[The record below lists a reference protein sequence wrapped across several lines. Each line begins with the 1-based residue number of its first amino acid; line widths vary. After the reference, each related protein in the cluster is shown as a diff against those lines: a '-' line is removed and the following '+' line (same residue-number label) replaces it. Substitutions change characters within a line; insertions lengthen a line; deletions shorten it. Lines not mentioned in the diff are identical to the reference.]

1 MSAGRAKAFTKTRAC
16 PSSEDVSLSQSFRL
30 PPSKAEKIA
39 LHLTGCEFCA
49 AEQSLLFA
57 YPQTTEDC
65 ELAEMPSHLRR
76 LAEAVLRETVKQ
88 SYKRSEIKGGVSS
101 KDRIFRI

>member
-1 MSAGRAKAFTKTRAC
+1 MSAGRARAFTKTRAC
-16 PSSEDVSLSQSFRL
+16 PPSEDVSLSQSLRL

-39 LHLTGCEFCA
+39 LHITGCEFCA

-65 ELAEMPSHLRR
+65 GLAEMPSPLHR
-76 LAEAVLRETVKQ
+76 LAKALHRETVKQ
-88 SYKRSEIKGGVSS
+88 SYKGSELQGG
-101 KDRIFRI
+101 RFF